1 MLESKHPKAY
11 SPSMTDQPDNLML
24 VYLRRIDAKMDRV
37 LDDIQDLKH
46 RVTALEVGQSR
57 IRQDI
62 AELQGLYAGS
72 QLRMDR
78 IDSRLERIE
87 RRLDLQEAHP

>member
-1 MLESKHPKAY
+1 
-11 SPSMTDQPDNLML
+11 MTDQPDNLML

>member
-1 MLESKHPKAY
+1 MSDE
-11 SPSMTDQPDNLML
+11 PDNLVL
-24 VYLRRIDAKMDRV
+24 AYLRRMDAKLDRV
-37 LDDIQDLKH
+37 LDEVQDPKQ
-46 RVTALEVGQSR
+46 RVTALEIGQAR

-62 AELQGLYAGS
+62 AELHGLYAGS

-87 RRLDLQEAHP
+87 RRLDLQEAH